1 MARTLAWF
9 QNSCALNS
17 PPVMTAFLKG
27 AQRHGFEIRP
37 DSMTADVAV
46 IWSVL
51 WHGRMKVNKLIY
63 DHYRSHKKPVIV
75 IDIGALN
82 RGTTWKVAVNHV
94 TADGYYGHQEN
105 LDPDRPAKLGLALSR
120 PINPRPDIL
129 VCCQHLASMQ
139 VSDLE
144 SVETW
149 INNIIREISLR
160 TNRNIFVRPHPRSPF
175 NQSKI
180 FASLVSSTMVHFQ
193 TPKKLANTYDS
204 FDCDF
209 NYHAVVNHNSGPGIQ
224 AALAGTRPL
233 VSPTSL
239 AHPVGVDWS
248 QIEQPYDVDRERW
261 LIEIAHTEYTVDELA
276 QGLCFT
282 RIEQALK

>member
-17 PPVMTAFLKG
+17 PPVMQAFLKG

-82 RGTTWKVAVNHV
+82 RGVTWKVAVNHV
-94 TADGYYGHQEN
+94 TSQGYYGHKEN
-105 LDPDRPAKLGLALSR
+105 LDPDRPAKLGLALSQPTKSR
-120 PINPRPDIL
+120 SDIL
-129 VCCQHLASMQ
+129 VCSQHSASMQ
-139 VSDLE
+139 VSDLD

-149 INNIIREISLR
+149 INNVIRTLTLNTDR
-160 TNRNIFVRPHPRSPF
+160 TIFVRPHPRSPI
-175 NQSKI
+175 NQSQI
-180 FASLVSSTMVHFQ
+180 FFNHVSSSNVHFQ
-193 TPKKLANTYDS
+193 MPKKLANTYDS

-233 VSPTSL
+233 VSSTSL
-239 AHPVGVDWS
+239 AHPVSVDWS
-248 QIEQPYDVDRERW
+248 QIEDPYEIDRKQW

-276 QGLCFT
+276 AGLCFP
-282 RIEQALK
+282 RIEHAL